1 MVTVGD
7 LLLVGEWLVYS
18 EPVGLFELF
27 YPLFFSLFL
36 EVGAGLI
43 VGLFVLLTLFG
54 LQPFPIQVGRYV
66 VVGVYV
72 IVGEGLFDG
81 VSDLRIVGEWLV
93 DGEPVGLFELFFP
106 LFFSLFLEVGA
117 GLIVG
122 LFVLLTLFGLQ
133 PFPIQVGRY
142 VVVGE

>member
-1 MVTVGD
+1 LLYFVLQPLLVQDGEFDVVTVGD

-66 VVGVYV
+66 VVG
-72 IVGEGLFDG
+72 E
-81 VSDLRIVGEWLV
+81 
-93 DGEPVGLFELFFP
+93 
-106 LFFSLFLEVGA
+106 
-117 GLIVG
+117 
-122 LFVLLTLFGLQ
+122 
-133 PFPIQVGRY
+133 
-142 VVVGE
+142 